1 MTDFEAM
8 SVYDAGEDDILNTEA
23 MFNREYPSMTIT
35 KGSMN
40 YLTYQSGSSN
50 KYHIFFVAQDKS
62 GNYFAFNG
70 AARIGYSPKLHRIA
84 GPTSQEQAA
93 GAARRKMRTKQ
104 RKGYVDRTREF
115 STFMS
120 AEYVVTESG
129 LPVIPDSYGTNS
141 ALDSGQ
147 GVPVWYGSAEGGSG
161 KARNARQL
169 VAMIEEQE
177 DGKIVVDSISNF
189 VANMTVNAQAM
200 PIENGNELDINF
212 YGDNSMASMIA
223 DKVADGYEISTAV
236 VAYESEHHKGQGYD
250 DEMDE
255 SLGMRH
261 RGSHKQSMKD
271 RRDEASAMDKIHTKM
286 GRKYDDVMAMDSE
299 HHKGQGYDDE
309 MDESLGMRHRGKHEQ
324 SFKDRR
330 DEAAAMDKKHTRM
343 GRKYDDVMAMDA
355 DYVVEESGLPV
366 IPDSYGTNSALDS
379 GQGVPVWYGS
389 AENMDDYDY
398 QSTMGDIDSAP
409 FTEGTVNPITFTRL
423 GAYDFPVIDNSEG
436 GDSAIGGHGVP
447 EWYGSAEGDYGF
459 MNDFDKTEYEYKDVE
474 IVKPFKTGFMGALG
488 VIMAPVAVT
497 FGAAL
502 LGMFFN
508 RGE

>member
-200 PIENGNELDINF
+200 LLK
-212 YGDNSMASMIA
+212 MA
-223 DKVADGYEISTAV
+223 
-236 VAYESEHHKGQGYD
+236 
-250 DEMDE
+250 
-255 SLGMRH
+255 
-261 RGSHKQSMKD
+261 
-271 RRDEASAMDKIHTKM
+271 
-286 GRKYDDVMAMDSE
+286 
-299 HHKGQGYDDE
+299 
-309 MDESLGMRHRGKHEQ
+309 
-324 SFKDRR
+324 
-330 DEAAAMDKKHTRM
+330 
-343 GRKYDDVMAMDA
+343 
-355 DYVVEESGLPV
+355 
-366 IPDSYGTNSALDS
+366 TN
-379 GQGVPVWYGS
+379 
-389 AENMDDYDY
+389 
-398 QSTMGDIDSAP
+398 
-409 FTEGTVNPITFTRL
+409 
-423 GAYDFPVIDNSEG
+423 
-436 GDSAIGGHGVP
+436 
-447 EWYGSAEGDYGF
+447 
-459 MNDFDKTEYEYKDVE
+459 
-474 IVKPFKTGFMGALG
+474 
-488 VIMAPVAVT
+488 
-497 FGAAL
+497 
-502 LGMFFN
+502 
-508 RGE
+508 

>member
-8 SVYDAGEDDILNTEA
+8 SVYDAGEDDILNTLSK
-23 MFNREYPSMTIT
+23 FGRDYPSMKYS
-35 KGSMN
+35 KGSME
-40 YLTYQSGSSN
+40 YLTYTSGSSN
-50 KYHIFFVAQDKS
+50 KFHNFFLAQDGS

-70 AARIGYSPKLHRIA
+70 YARIGYGPTIHRIA
-84 GPTSQEQAA
+84 GPTSQEMAM
-93 GAARRKMRTKQ
+93 GAMRKKMRQKE
-104 RKGYVDRTREF
+104 RKGYVNRTRDF
-115 STFMS
+115 KSSMR
-120 AEYVVTESG
+120 AEYVVQESG
-129 LPVIPDSYGTNS
+129 LPVIADSYGTNT
-141 ALDSGQ
+141 ALDSSK
-147 GVPVWYGSAEGGSG
+147 GVPVWYGSAEGDSKANSARKLVEMVGSE
-161 KARNARQL
+161 K
-169 VAMIEEQE
+169 IEVNTI
-177 DGKIVVDSISNF
+177 DNF
-189 VANMTVNAQAM
+189 VKNFTRDTDFH
-200 PIENGNELDINF
+200 ELSEDELDIVF
-212 YGDNSMASMIA
+212 RDGSMATMIA
-223 DKVADGYEISTAV
+223 DKVGDGYEISTVV

-271 RRDEASAMDKIHTKM
+271 RRDEASAMDKRHSKM

-309 MDESLGMRHRGKHEQ
+309 MDESLGMRHRGKHKQ

-330 DEAAAMDKKHTRM
+330 DEAAAMDKRHSRM
-343 GRKYDDVMAMDA
+343 ARKYDDVMAMDA
-355 DYVVEESGLPV
+355 EHGEDYVVLESGLPV
-366 IPDSYGTNSALDS
+366 IPDSYGTNTALDS
-379 GQGVPVWYGS
+379 SKGVPVWYGS

-398 QSTMGDIDSAP
+398 QSTMGDIDSEP

-447 EWYGSAEGDYGF
+447 EWYGSAEDDGGF
-459 MNDFDKTEYEYKDVE
+459 MEDFDQTEYEYKDVE

-497 FGAAL
+497 FGAAI

>member
-8 SVYDAGEDDILNTEA
+8 SVYDAGEDDILNTLSK
-23 MFNREYPSMTIT
+23 FSRDYPSMNYS
-35 KGSMN
+35 KGSME
-40 YLTYQSGSSN
+40 YLTYISGSSN
-50 KYHIFFVAQDKS
+50 KFHNFFLAQDGS

-70 AARIGYSPKLHRIA
+70 YARIGYSPSIHRIA
-84 GPTSQEQAA
+84 GPTSEEMAR
-93 GAARRKMRTKQ
+93 GAMRKKMRQKE
-104 RKGYVDRTREF
+104 RKGYVNRTRDF
-115 STFMS
+115 RSAMR

-147 GVPVWYGSAEGGSG
+147 GVPVWYGSAEGDDKANSARKLVEIIGSG
-161 KARNARQL
+161 K
-169 VAMIEEQE
+169 IEVNTI
-177 DGKIVVDSISNF
+177 DNF
-189 VANMTVNAQAM
+189 VQNFTRDTDFH
-200 PIENGNELDINF
+200 ELSEDELDIIF
-212 YGDNSMASMIA
+212 RDGSMATMIA
-223 DKVADGYEISTAV
+223 DKTSDGYEISTVV
-236 VAYESEHHKGQGYD
+236 VAYDSEHHKGQGYN

-271 RRDEASAMDKIHTKM
+271 RRDEASAMDKRHSKM
-286 GRKYDDVMAMDSE
+286 GRKYDDVMSMDSE
-299 HHKGQGYDDE
+299 HHKGQGYNDE
-309 MDESLGMRHRGKHEQ
+309 MDESLGMRHRGSHSQ

-330 DEAAAMDKKHTRM
+330 DEASAMDKKYGM
-343 GRKYDDVMAMDA
+343 MRKYDDVMAMDA
-355 DYVVEESGLPV
+355 EDYVVLESGLPV

-389 AENMDDYDY
+389 AEGDYDY

-409 FTEGTVNPITFTRL
+409 FTEGTVNPMTFTRL
-423 GAYDFPVIDNSEG
+423 GAYDVPVIDNSEG
-436 GDSAIGGHGVP
+436 QDSAIGGHGVP
-447 EWYGSAEGDYGF
+447 EWYGSAEDEGGF
-459 MNDFDKTEYEYKDVE
+459 MDEFDKTEYEYKDVE
-474 IVKPFKTGFMGALG
+474 LVKPFKTGFMGALG

-502 LGMFFN
+502 LGMFLN

>member
-8 SVYDAGEDDILNTEA
+8 SVYDAGEDDILNTLSK
-23 MFNREYPSMTIT
+23 FGRDYPSMKYS
-35 KGSMN
+35 KGSME
-40 YLTYQSGSSN
+40 YLTYTSGASN
-50 KYHIFFVAQDKS
+50 KFHNFFLAQDGS

-70 AARIGYSPKLHRIA
+70 YARIGYGPTIHRIA
-84 GPTSQEQAA
+84 GPTSEESAR
-93 GAARRKMRTKQ
+93 GAMRKKMRQKE
-104 RKGYVDRTREF
+104 RKGYVNRTRDF
-115 STFMS
+115 KSSMR

-147 GVPVWYGSAEGGSG
+147 GVPVWYGSAEGDD
-161 KARNARQL
+161 KANSARKL
-169 VAMIEEQE
+169 VEMVGN
-177 DGKIVVDSISNF
+177 GKIEVNTIDNF
-189 VANMTVNAQAM
+189 VQNFTRDTDFH
-200 PIENGNELDINF
+200 ELSEDELDIIF
-212 YGDNSMASMIA
+212 RDGSMATMIA
-223 DKVADGYEISTAV
+223 DKTSDGYEISTVV
-236 VAYESEHHKGQGYD
+236 VAYDSEHHKGQGYN

-261 RGSHKQSMKD
+261 RGSHSQSFKD
-271 RRDEASAMDKIHTKM
+271 RRDEASAMDKRHSKM

-299 HHKGQGYDDE
+299 HHKGQGYNDE
-309 MDESLGMRHRGKHEQ
+309 MDESLGMRHRGSHSQ

-330 DEAAAMDKKHTRM
+330 DEASAMDKKYGM
-343 GRKYDDVMAMDA
+343 MRKYDDVAAMDA
-355 DYVVEESGLPV
+355 EDYVVLESGLPV

-389 AENMDDYDY
+389 AEGDYDY

-409 FTEGTVNPITFTRL
+409 FTEGTVNPMTFTRL
-423 GAYDFPVIDNSEG
+423 GAYDVPVIDNSEG
-436 GDSAIGGHGVP
+436 QDSAIGGHGVP
-447 EWYGSAEGDYGF
+447 EWYGSAEDYETF
-459 MNDFDKTEYEYKDVE
+459 MDEFDKTEYEYKDVE
-474 IVKPFKTGFMGALG
+474 LVKPFKTGFMGALG

-502 LGMFFN
+502 LGMFLN

>member
-8 SVYDAGEDDILNTEA
+8 SVYDAGEDDILNTLSK
-23 MFNREYPSMTIT
+23 FSRDYPSMNYS
-35 KGSMN
+35 KGSME
-40 YLTYQSGSSN
+40 YLTYTSGASN
-50 KYHIFFVAQDKS
+50 KFHNFFLAQDGS

-70 AARIGYSPKLHRIA
+70 YARIGYGPTIHRIA
-84 GPTSQEQAA
+84 GPTSEEMAR
-93 GAARRKMRTKQ
+93 GAMRKKMRQKE
-104 RKGYVDRTREF
+104 RKGYVNRTRDF
-115 STFMS
+115 KSSMR

-147 GVPVWYGSAEGGSG
+147 GVPVWYGSAEGDD
-161 KARNARQL
+161 KANSARKL
-169 VAMIEEQE
+169 VEMLGN
-177 DGKIVVDSISNF
+177 GKIEVNSIDNF
-189 VANMTVNAQAM
+189 VQNFTRDTDFH
-200 PIENGNELDINF
+200 ELSEDELDIIF
-212 YGDNSMASMIA
+212 RDGSMATMIA
-223 DKVADGYEISTAV
+223 DKTADGYEISTVV
-236 VAYESEHHKGQGYD
+236 VAYDSEHHKGQGYN

-261 RGSHKQSMKD
+261 RGSHSQSFKD
-271 RRDEASAMDKIHTKM
+271 RRDEASAMDKRHSKM

-299 HHKGQGYDDE
+299 HHKGQGYNDE
-309 MDESLGMRHRGKHEQ
+309 MDESLGMRHRGSHSQ

-330 DEAAAMDKKHTRM
+330 DEASAMDKKYGM
-343 GRKYDDVMAMDA
+343 MRKYDDVAAMDA
-355 DYVVEESGLPV
+355 EDYVVLESGLPV

-389 AENMDDYDY
+389 AEGDYDY

-423 GAYDFPVIDNSEG
+423 GAYDVPVIDNSEG
-436 GDSAIGGHGVP
+436 QDSAIGGRGVP
-447 EWYGSAEGDYGF
+447 EWYGSAEGDYETF
-459 MNDFDKTEYEYKDVE
+459 MDDFDRTEYEYKDVE
-474 IVKPFKTGFMGALG
+474 LVKPFKTGFMGALG

-502 LGMFFN
+502 LGMFLN

>member
-8 SVYDAGEDDILNTEA
+8 SVYDAGEDDILNTLSK
-23 MFNREYPSMTIT
+23 FSRDYPSMNYS
-35 KGSMN
+35 KGSME
-40 YLTYQSGSSN
+40 YLTYTSGASN
-50 KYHIFFVAQDKS
+50 KFHNFFLAQDGS

-70 AARIGYSPKLHRIA
+70 YARIGYGPTIHRIA
-84 GPTSQEQAA
+84 GPTSEEMAR
-93 GAARRKMRTKQ
+93 GAMRKKMRQKE
-104 RKGYVDRTREF
+104 RKGYVNRTRDF
-115 STFMS
+115 KSSMR

-147 GVPVWYGSAEGGSG
+147 GVPVWYGSAEGDD
-161 KARNARQL
+161 KANSARKL
-169 VAMIEEQE
+169 VEMVGN
-177 DGKIVVDSISNF
+177 GKIEVNTIDNF
-189 VANMTVNAQAM
+189 VQNFTRDTDFH
-200 PIENGNELDINF
+200 ELSEDELDIIF
-212 YGDNSMASMIA
+212 RDGSMATMIA
-223 DKVADGYEISTAV
+223 DKTSDGYEISTVV
-236 VAYESEHHKGQGYD
+236 VAYDSEHHKGQGYN

-261 RGSHKQSMKD
+261 RGSHSQSFKD
-271 RRDEASAMDKIHTKM
+271 RRDEASAMDRRHSKM

-299 HHKGQGYDDE
+299 HHKGQGYNDE
-309 MDESLGMRHRGKHEQ
+309 MDESLGMRHRGSHSQ

-330 DEAAAMDKKHTRM
+330 DEASAMDKKYGM
-343 GRKYDDVMAMDA
+343 MRKYDDVAAMDA
-355 DYVVEESGLPV
+355 EDYVVLESGLPV

-389 AENMDDYDY
+389 AEGDYDY

-409 FTEGTVNPITFTRL
+409 FTEGTVNPMTFTRL

-436 GDSAIGGHGVP
+436 QDSAIGGRGVP
-447 EWYGSAEGDYGF
+447 EWYGSAEDEGGF
-459 MNDFDKTEYEYKDVE
+459 MDDFDRSEYEYKDVE
-474 IVKPFKTGFMGALG
+474 LVKPFKTGFMGALG

-502 LGMFFN
+502 LGMFLN

>member
-8 SVYDAGEDDILNTEA
+8 SVYDAGEDDILNTLSK
-23 MFNREYPSMTIT
+23 FSRDYPSMNYS
-35 KGSMN
+35 KGSME
-40 YLTYQSGSSN
+40 YLTYTSGASN
-50 KYHIFFVAQDKS
+50 KFHNFFLAQDGS

-70 AARIGYSPKLHRIA
+70 YARIGYGPTIHRIA
-84 GPTSQEQAA
+84 GPTSEEMAR
-93 GAARRKMRTKQ
+93 GAMRKKMRQKE
-104 RKGYVDRTREF
+104 RKGYVNRTRDF
-115 STFMS
+115 KSSMR

-147 GVPVWYGSAEGGSG
+147 GVPVWYGSAEGDDKANSARKLVEMLGSG
-161 KARNARQL
+161 K
-169 VAMIEEQE
+169 IE
-177 DGKIVVDSISNF
+177 VNSIDNF
-189 VANMTVNAQAM
+189 VQNFTRDTDFH
-200 PIENGNELDINF
+200 ELSEDELDIIF
-212 YGDNSMASMIA
+212 RDGSMATMIA
-223 DKVADGYEISTAV
+223 DKTSEGYEISTVV
-236 VAYESEHHKGQGYD
+236 VAYDSEHHKGQGYN

-261 RGSHKQSMKD
+261 RGSHSQSFKD
-271 RRDEASAMDKIHTKM
+271 RRDEASAMDRRHSKM

-299 HHKGQGYDDE
+299 HHKGQGYNDE
-309 MDESLGMRHRGKHEQ
+309 MDESLGMRHRGSHSQ

-330 DEAAAMDKKHTRM
+330 DEASAMDKKYGM
-343 GRKYDDVMAMDA
+343 MRKYDDVAAMDA
-355 DYVVEESGLPV
+355 EDYVVLESGLPV

-389 AENMDDYDY
+389 AEGDYDY

-409 FTEGTVNPITFTRL
+409 FTEGTVNPMTFTRL

-436 GDSAIGGHGVP
+436 QDSAIGGRGVP
-447 EWYGSAEGDYGF
+447 EWYGSAEDEGGF
-459 MNDFDKTEYEYKDVE
+459 MDDFDRSEYEYKDVE
-474 IVKPFKTGFMGALG
+474 LVKPFKTGFMGALG

-502 LGMFFN
+502 LGMFLN